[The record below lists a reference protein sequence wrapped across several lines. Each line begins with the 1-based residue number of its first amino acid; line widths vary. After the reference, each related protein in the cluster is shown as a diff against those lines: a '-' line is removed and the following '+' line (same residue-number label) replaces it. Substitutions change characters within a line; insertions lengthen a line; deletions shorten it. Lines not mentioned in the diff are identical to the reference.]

1 MNAMNAMNDSFE
13 QEYEALVQFMYLA
26 PVGLLQARRNGEI
39 LMINPRCAQWLMPLS
54 QDGCLDNL
62 YTALAGLVPD
72 LSERVDA
79 CTSAQ
84 GMVCEGL
91 ALCLTPTP
99 GDRRHARHLTL
110 SLMKLDEDRVMAVL
124 NDVTLAVQRER
135 ELRQSRA
142 WLQTLVTNLADYA
155 LMTLDEHGCLA
166 EWNASV
172 ERVTGHGRE
181 GSLGRRFDTF
191 FAPEATK
198 PERQA
203 ERLQEAERNGWSLEE
218 GWLLRADGSRYWG
231 ASLIAPLHAQG
242 EPQLEDRAYS
252 LLLRDGADRDGT
264 DREGAG
270 TALKRAQDTDTLT
283 GLPERRALIDATTRE
298 VLRLREVPRPLS
310 MVMVDTD
317 HFRLLQE
324 RHGAAD
330 GNAVVRHLAA
340 GLSASFRAQDLV
352 ARVGDSR
359 FAVLLPGAS
368 VDSAEAVA
376 MRVCHH
382 MAAQPVPVSGQG
394 LRCTISVGVAHMTA
408 GAENAEGVQAAE
420 ALVGRA
426 EQALQLAQAQGGNR
440 VRRWQPGLQGAR
452 APPAPPA
459 L

>member
-1 MNAMNAMNDSFE
+1 MNNSLE

-26 PVGLLQARRNGEI
+26 PVGLLQARRSGEI

-72 LSERVDA
+72 LRERVDA
-79 CTSAQ
+79 CTAAH
-84 GMVCEGL
+84 GMVCENL

-99 GDRRHARHLTL
+99 GDRGHARHLTL
-110 SLMKLDEDRVMAVL
+110 SLMKLDEERVMAVL

-155 LMTLDEHGCLA
+155 LMTRDEHGCLA

-172 ERVTGHGRE
+172 QRVIGHGRE
-181 GSLGRRFDTF
+181 GSVGRGFDTF
-191 FAPEATK
+191 FAPEAAT

-203 ERLQEAERNGWSLEE
+203 ERLQEAERSGLSLEE
-218 GWLLRADGSRYWG
+218 GWLLRADGSRDWG

-242 EPQLEDRAYS
+242 EPRLEDRAYN
-252 LLLRDGADRDGT
+252 LVLRDGAK
-264 DREGAG
+264 REGAG

-298 VLRLREVPRPLS
+298 VLRLREAPRPLS

-317 HFRLLQE
+317 HFRSLQE

-382 MAAQPVPVSGQG
+382 MAAQPVPVGGQG
-394 LRCTISVGVAHMTA
+394 LRCTISVGVAHMAA

-420 ALVGRA
+420 ALVARA

-440 VRRWQPGLQGAR
+440 VRRWQPGLHGAR

-459 L
+459 PPAA

>member
-1 MNAMNAMNDSFE
+1 MNDSLE
-13 QEYEALVQFMYLA
+13 QEYEALVQFMYMA

-62 YTALAGLVPD
+62 YTALSGLVPD
-72 LSERVDA
+72 LRQRVEA
-79 CTSAQ
+79 CTAAH

-91 ALCLTPTP
+91 ALCLMPTP

-110 SLMKLDEDRVMAVL
+110 SLMKLDEERVMAVL

-155 LMTLDEHGCLA
+155 LMTLDENGCLT

-181 GSLGRRFDTF
+181 GSVGRKFDAF
-191 FAPEATK
+191 FAPDSAT
-198 PERQA
+198 PERLLACQS
-203 ERLQEAERNGWSLEE
+203 ERLQEAERTGWSLQE
-218 GWLLRADGSRYWG
+218 GWLRRADGSRYWG

-242 EPQLEDRAYS
+242 ETPLEDRAYS
-252 LLLRDGADRDGT
+252 LVLRKGT
-264 DREGAG
+264 GREGAEA
-270 TALKRAQDTDTLT
+270 ALQRAQGSDTLT
-283 GLPERRALIDATTRE
+283 GLPERPALLEATTRE
-298 VLRLREVPRPLS
+298 VQRWRATPRPLS

-317 HFRLLQE
+317 HFRALQE

-352 ARVGDSR
+352 AHVGDSR

-382 MAAQPVPVSGQG
+382 MAAQPVPVGGQG
-394 LRCTISVGVAHMTA
+394 LRCTISVGVAHMA
-408 GAENAEGVQAAE
+408 VGAEGAE
-420 ALVGRA
+420 ALVERA
-426 EQALQLAQAQGGNR
+426 EQALLLAQAQGGNR

-452 APPAPPA
+452 ALPAP
-459 L
+459 

>member
-1 MNAMNAMNDSFE
+1 MNAMNDSLE
-13 QEYEALVQFMYLA
+13 HEYEALVQFMYMA

-54 QDGCLDNL
+54 LDGSLDNL
-62 YTALAGLVPD
+62 YTALSGPVPD
-72 LSERVDA
+72 LRERVDA
-79 CTSAQ
+79 CTAAH
-84 GMVCEGL
+84 GMVCENL
-91 ALCLTPTP
+91 SLCVTPIS

-110 SLMKLDEDRVMAVL
+110 SLMKLDEERVMAVL

-135 ELRQSRA
+135 ELRQSQA
-142 WLQTLVTNLADYA
+142 WLQILVTNLADYA
-155 LMTLDEHGCLA
+155 LMTLDEHGCVT

-181 GSLGRRFDTF
+181 GSVGRSFDTF
-191 FAPEATK
+191 LTPEATT

-203 ERLQEAERNGWSLEE
+203 ERLQEAERSGWSLEE

-231 ASLIAPLHAQG
+231 ASLITPLHAQG

-252 LLLRDGADRDGT
+252 LVLRKGA

-270 TALKRAQDTDTLT
+270 AALLRAQGSDTLT
-283 GLPERRALIDATTRE
+283 GLPGRRALLDATTRE
-298 VLRLREVPRPLS
+298 VLRLREAPRPLS

-317 HFRLLQE
+317 HFRSLQE

-382 MAAQPVPVSGQG
+382 MAAQPVPVGGQG
-394 LRCTISVGVAHMTA
+394 LRCTISVGVAHMA
-408 GAENAEGVQAAE
+408 VGAENAEGVQDAE
-420 ALVGRA
+420 ALVERA

-440 VRRWQPGLQGAR
+440 VRRWQPGLHGAR
-452 APPAPPA
+452 ALPVPPAP
-459 L
+459 